1 VDIFKKLEE
10 NISKKLDIKSKI
22 YKPGWR
28 KVLDSCYIPKNPVH
42 REKEITTIC
51 DYLTDFISNE
61 ATGNILI
68 YGNPGTG
75 KTMSFLIAKNFMEKF
90 FGDRG
95 YDNFK
100 IVYVSAKGSSVS
112 NILVDICS
120 ALGVKVPARGYSI
133 KDYLRIIFG
142 NRGDTYLHI
151 CMDEFD
157 NLLVDSRR
165 KFEDIVYYLTRQDK
179 VSATFITNKLDLA
192 KEIKD
197 ARVLSSLDTLST
209 IYFESYNAEQCYDIL
224 KSRVDEAFVEGFI
237 PEESLSLLAEH
248 VANEG
253 GDIRTGLSIL
263 IICGKYAEEKGLTRI
278 NPDVMSKI
286 IELYSVKKDGENL
299 INTLAISDKIILV
312 AIYSLMLESRSYK
325 VNSKD
330 VFALQDYYRSILG
343 LPSIN
348 RESFSVY
355 LSRLHTAGVISIKR
369 IGKGGGGQDSII
381 ELRFPRESIKYM
393 LQKDKSLEKLKSIV
407 EFPNRARV

>member
-10 NISKKLDIKSKI
+10 NISKKFDIKSKI

-28 KVLDSCYIPKNPVH
+28 KVLDSCYIPKNPIH
-42 REKEITTIC
+42 REKEITSIC
-51 DYLTDFISNE
+51 DYLADFISNE

-90 FGDRG
+90 LRDRG

-112 NILVDICS
+112 SILVDICS

-133 KDYLRIIFG
+133 KDYLRIIFESRD
-142 NRGDTYLHI
+142 NTYLHI
-151 CMDEFD
+151 CIDEFD

-209 IYFESYNAEQCYDIL
+209 IYFESYNARQCYDIL

-237 PEESLSLLAEH
+237 PEESLKLLAEH

-263 IICGKYAEEKGLTRI
+263 IICGKYAEEKGLTKI
-278 NPDVMSKI
+278 SPDVMSKI
-286 IELYSVKKDGENL
+286 IELYSIRKDGENL
-299 INTLAISDKIILV
+299 INTLAISDKVILV
-312 AIYSLMLESRSYK
+312 AIYTLMLENRVYK
-325 VNSKD
+325 VHSKD

-343 LPSIN
+343 LPGIT

-355 LSRLHTAGVISIKR
+355 LSRLHTAGVISIRK
-369 IGKGGGGQDSII
+369 IGKGGGGQDAMI
-381 ELRFPRESIKYM
+381 ELRFSRESIKYM
-393 LQKDKSLEKLKSIV
+393 LQKDENLKKLKSVLGLSNSV
-407 EFPNRARV
+407 EV